1 MQLDLQQVLNGLRK
15 RWWLVV
21 IVAITAAAV
30 AYIAT
35 DMQPRIYQ
43 AQVTVSAKPV
53 PPDNGLIE
61 AIKKTLPT
69 YAQEMASRQLIRE
82 VVDGKYG
89 DPIADVDPEV
99 VDLKTQARPDD
110 NSIVMTVDHADGLV
124 AAQVAEGVSNA
135 FIELETA
142 QNQQAN
148 ASGQRVVWL
157 VTQPVSVPSEPYQPR
172 PRLYGA
178 AAGLFGLLLGLLLAI
193 GLELLDTTLKS
204 ASDVQRYVGLSTV
217 GIIPKGGA

>member
-1 MQLDLQQVLNGLRK
+1 MHLDLQQILNGLKK
-15 RWWLVV
+15 RWWLAL
-21 IVAITAAAV
+21 IVTITAAAV

-35 DMQPRIYQ
+35 DVQPRVYQ

-69 YAQEMASRQLIRE
+69 YSQEMSSRQLIRD

-89 DPIADVDPEV
+89 EPIQDVDPETV
-99 VDLKTQARPDD
+99 VVKTQARPDD
-110 NSIVMTVDHADGLV
+110 NSIVMTVDHSDGLK
-124 AAQVAEGVSNA
+124 AAQVAESVSNA

-148 ASGQRVVWL
+148 ASGQRVVWM
-157 VTQPVSVPSEPYQPR
+157 VTQPASVPSEPYQPR
-172 PRLYGA
+172 PKLYGA
-178 AAGLFGLLLGLLLAI
+178 AAALFGLLLGLLLAI
-193 GLELLDTTLKS
+193 GLELLDTTLKTP
-204 ASDVQRYVGLSTV
+204 ADVQRYVGVNTIGV
-217 GIIPKGGA
+217 IPRGKA